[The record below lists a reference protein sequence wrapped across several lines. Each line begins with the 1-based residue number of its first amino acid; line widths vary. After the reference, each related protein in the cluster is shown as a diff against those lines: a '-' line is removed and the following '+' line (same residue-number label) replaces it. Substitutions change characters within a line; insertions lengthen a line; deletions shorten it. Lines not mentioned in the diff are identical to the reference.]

1 MDYLDCRILV
11 ELARDRNMT
20 HAAQTL
26 FLSQPALTRRIKNL
40 EREFGVPLVI
50 RRSKGIAFTERGDRL
65 LDAARK
71 MLMDYE
77 VLKSDL
83 AAFQEGTVSG
93 ELRIGAI
100 YVLLESVLPPLIAS
114 FASRCPEVAF
124 QLVAQP
130 NVKLFHGLYN
140 GELHLAFL
148 REAYGWPERRVH
160 LGSEP
165 MYVVSKDPIDLA
177 DLPMLP
183 RIDAVRNAKLNAL
196 LDAWWNERYR
206 HPPRSLVRVSNSN
219 IGLKLVSLGMGY
231 AFVSESSLANF
242 GSGLFRT
249 PMYDGRGQPVL
260 RHTFLYYRNE
270 VLRLRQAAAFLDFI
284 EKTGLPPSSGAGGDR
299 EEPPGSL
306 TGPGRG
312 V

>member
-83 AAFQEGTVSG
+83 AAFQEGRVSG

-130 NVKLFHGLYN
+130 NVKLFHG
-140 GELHLAFL
+140 
-148 REAYGWPERRVH
+148 RRVH

-165 MYVVSKDPIDLA
+165 MYVVSKEPIDLA

-284 EKTGLPPSSGAGGDR
+284 EKTGLPPPSGAGGDR
-299 EEPPGSL
+299 DEPPGSL